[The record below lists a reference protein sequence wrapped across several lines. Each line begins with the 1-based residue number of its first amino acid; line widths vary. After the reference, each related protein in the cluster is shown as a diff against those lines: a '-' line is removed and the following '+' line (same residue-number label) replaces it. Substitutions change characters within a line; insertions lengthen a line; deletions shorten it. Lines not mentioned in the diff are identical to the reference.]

1 MKTQKVMDILLH
13 GKFYVCILDMEAK
26 RNPYKLYEKW
36 YDMGWHRKK
45 LAEYGDMDSV
55 LMHILQ
61 IRHPV
66 LSWDVR

>member
-36 YDMGWHRKK
+36 YDMG
-45 LAEYGDMDSV
+45 
-55 LMHILQ
+55 
-61 IRHPV
+61 
-66 LSWDVR
+66 